1 MKFSITV
8 VTHSL
13 PVIARIHSGTSSDQL
28 GAKLL
33 SIFLK
38 EADSG
43 DEEVQSDEA
52 TF

>member
-8 VTHSL
+8 VSHSL

-33 SIFLK
+33 SILK

-43 DEEVQSDEA
+43 DEEVQSDKA